1 MVLTKSQCELLIN
14 MFNASI
20 AMSMQSGIP
29 IGREYWED
37 IDVIKEKLY

>member
-1 MVLTKSQCELLIN
+1 MVLTKTQCELLIK

-20 AMSMQSGIP
+20 VMSMQSGIP

-37 IDVIKEKLY
+37 IEAIKEKLY